1 MELFQAIGKHC
12 DIRFMK
18 TRCNFRGCEKKPGKE
33 MLIFQIDMDTRT
45 KKDIISVYLCTDHF
59 KDMEKNLE
67 GVVNVFKSGK
77 MYRIKDF
84 DIGFVTF

>member
-1 MELFQAIGKHC
+1 MELLGAINNYC
-12 DIRFMK
+12 NIRLLK

-45 KKDIISVYLCTDHF
+45 KRDIISIYLCTDHF
-59 KDMEKNLE
+59 KEMEKNLE
-67 GVVNVFKSGK
+67 GTVNVFKAGR